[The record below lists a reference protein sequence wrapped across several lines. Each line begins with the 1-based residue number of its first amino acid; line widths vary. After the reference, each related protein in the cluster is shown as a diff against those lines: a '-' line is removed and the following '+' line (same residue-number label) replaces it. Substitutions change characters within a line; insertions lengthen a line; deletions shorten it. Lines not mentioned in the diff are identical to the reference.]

1 MLKAFWSTYVRY
13 HAFYYPLLLASPSAF
28 PLYKDIDLSAA
39 LLLFLPESVVPA
51 QGGPLTLSVAES
63 VCDVGECAPILAL
76 SLPVSRVCPHY
87 DPKFGR
93 MGLLHSHTSACAYR
107 QNYF

>member
-1 MLKAFWSTYVRY
+1 MIFILEMCSLPRLLKAFWSTSVRY
-13 HAFYYPLLLASPSAF
+13 HTFYYPLLLASPSTF

-39 LLLFLPESVVPA
+39 VLLFLPDSVVPG
-51 QGGPLTLSVAES
+51 QGGPLTRSLTES

-76 SLPVSRVCPHY
+76 SLPMPVSRVCPHY

-93 MGLLHSHTSACAYR
+93 MGW
-107 QNYF
+107 